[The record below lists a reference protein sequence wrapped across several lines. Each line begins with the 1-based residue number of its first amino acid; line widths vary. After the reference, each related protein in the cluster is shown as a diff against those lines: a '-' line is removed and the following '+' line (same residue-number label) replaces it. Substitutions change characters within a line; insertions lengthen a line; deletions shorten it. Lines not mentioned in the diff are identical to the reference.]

1 MRTKYAD
8 SHIHR
13 LLSVQTY
20 VRKMEQTEQ
29 MHHIC
34 RYICQ
39 QVKSVWQIVWL
50 IHLVHVQLASH
61 TITCGGRQKKKI
73 SVTLTRIFERRDMI
87 YSRWSVPPSA
97 FHRSPTVC
105 RHATPSS
112 MVFPPIEWNAAIF
125 SVAHWRSAPMSLR
138 SFQAV
143 AFDADNSFRC
153 KQNNSKCSIIF
164 SYRFRWI
171 VQIIIFYEPQW
182 GHIRLP
188 E

>member
-1 MRTKYAD
+1 MSTSKKCLTNCLTH
-8 SHIHR
+8 SSCSC
-13 LLSVQTY
+13 SVSIT
-20 VRKMEQTEQ
+20 
-29 MHHIC
+29 HNN
-34 RYICQ
+34 
-39 QVKSVWQIVWL
+39 VWL
-50 IHLVHVQLASH
+50 S
-61 TITCGGRQKKKI
+61 TKKKKI

-87 YSRWSVPPSA
+87 YSRWWVPPSA